1 MLIFRT
7 KILHSLIVFIVLGA
21 FSYGL
26 SIFTIYD
33 SKTIVDIE
41 RIEKTIYKKQ
51 QKTLNLLKEAAK
63 KISNKGIDWY
73 IKNEAQ
79 QIQRIYQEEGI
90 ALVVYKNWN
99 LRVWPENS
107 VIVPEVFGSS
117 DFEAPF
123 IRLGNSYFVTVLY
136 KAPDID
142 LVGLVHIKSEYDSSS
157 EMVEDYFNPDFYL
170 SPDIKISQSPLQEP
184 RILNYNNEYL
194 FSLKTEKQPIQNTAY
209 SWIIFLFLTG
219 TLTAFFRLFMLIF
232 SYKKKDNN
240 YYPYLIFSL
249 VFIIVMRGLML
260 KYQFPGFLYNF
271 KLFSPEIFASTWIAP
286 SLGDLILNSIFT
298 IFIVLFVRRRINLN
312 DFLISKKKSHIYIYL
327 AGFIIIISGFIIQL
341 NNLLSSIIRDS
352 TIEFQPF
359 RILDMS
365 AYSIIGFITIIIN
378 LLTFVLLFDWG
389 IRFFKRKMKLKE
401 TAIILNIALFA
412 IGVFAILIFNSLSW
426 LSIFYYLL
434 VINLVLYYRWK
445 TSLKFTFVLIFAAA
459 SALYL
464 THIIDVQDNE
474 KQYARMKFLSI
485 NVSVFQ
491 DFYAEMRFQE
501 ISRQLPADPYIDTL
515 LSAEKRNEDELYQY
529 LKRKYYGNYLSRYN
543 MQMEL
548 CKEQDSIFVEES
560 AVQWQH
566 CREYYTNEAIQKGDP
581 IFKSNYFF
589 MGEEDSRLQ
598 YLGMHDIT
606 TTGKEHITLI
616 IKLRA
621 EIVKYNP
628 GFTQLFDK
636 YGSTGGQVLGEYS
649 YARYNK
655 GKIISKYGD
664 CPYSLVDN
672 PYKKSDREFSRIC
685 MDNYCHL
692 VYQPTQNQ
700 TIVIS
705 YPTVSFFQ
713 LLVNFSYIFVF
724 IFILLALITLYYI
737 YHQKG
742 LVVSDTIRN
751 RIQFS
756 MIGLLLVSLILIG
769 GGSIYFISEAYAKK
783 NMQEINEKLHSV
795 ISELQTSLANQESM
809 EKVDTEYLNFMM
821 QKLSR
826 LFNSDISV
834 FDNNGNLLS
843 TSRPEVFNQDFLSR
857 KMDFGAYA
865 ALKYFHRFKVIQQE
879 HIGKLA
885 YYSAYVPIVNKD
897 NKTLGFVNLPFF
909 SNHELLTEDISSI
922 IVTFINV
929 YVLLIL
935 LTIIIAVF
943 LSNNVTRPLQVLRQ
957 KMRQI
962 DLKKHNTPID
972 LKTED
977 EIGDLVKE
985 YNHMVSE
992 LSRSVELLARQE
1004 RETAWRSMAR
1014 QVAHEIKNPLT
1025 PMKLSVQLMLRAWR
1039 EKAPDFEQRL
1049 FKVSNTLIHQ
1059 IETLSNIAS
1068 EFSTFARMPNEQIE
1082 KVEINTLV
1090 KTASSIYDEYKDI
1103 EIKTD
1108 INETLSFYVMADKNR
1123 LFRMINNLLK
1133 NAAQAID
1140 KEKKGLVIISTQQIN
1155 DMVMIKVE
1163 DNGEGIPHEIRG
1175 KLFQPNFTTKTKG
1188 MGLGLAMVKNIV
1200 EGFGGKI
1207 WFETETG
1214 KGTTFYIQ
1222 LPLIQ

>member
-33 SKTIVDIE
+33 NKTIVDVD

-51 QKTLNLLKEAAK
+51 QKTLALLKDAAN
-63 KISNKGIDWY
+63 KISKKGIDWY
-73 IKNEAQ
+73 VKNETKRIQ
-79 QIQRIYQEEGI
+79 QIYQEEGI
-90 ALVVYKNWN
+90 ALVIYKNWN
-99 LRVWPENS
+99 LRIWPENS
-107 VIVPEVFGSS
+107 VIVPEVFGSTV
-117 DFEAPF
+117 FESPF
-123 IRLGNSYFVTVLY
+123 IKLGNSFFIPVLY

-157 EMVEDYFNPDFYL
+157 EMVDDYFNPDFYL
-170 SPDIKISQSPLQEP
+170 SPEIKISQSPLQEP
-184 RILNYNNEYL
+184 RIINYKNEYL
-194 FSLKTEKQPIQNTAY
+194 FSLETKKKPIQNTAY

-219 TLTAFFRLFMLIF
+219 TLIAFFRLFMLIF
-232 SYKKKDNN
+232 SYKKKDSN

-249 VFIIVMRGLML
+249 VLIIIMRGLML
-260 KYQFPGFLYNF
+260 KYQIPGFLYNF
-271 KLFSPEIFASTWIAP
+271 KLFSPEIFASTWLAP
-286 SLGDLILNSIFT
+286 SLGDLVLNSIFT

-312 DFLISKKKSHIYIYL
+312 DLLSSNKKTYIYFYL
-327 AGFIIIISGFIIQL
+327 TGFVLIISGFIIQL
-341 NNLLSSIIRDS
+341 NNLLGSIIRDS
-352 TIEFQPF
+352 VIEFQPF

-365 AYSIIGFITIIIN
+365 VYSIIGFLTILIN
-378 LLTFVLLFDWG
+378 LLTFVILFDWG
-389 IRFFKRKMKLKE
+389 IRYFKRKLKFKK
-401 TAIILNIALFA
+401 TAIILNASLLT
-412 IGVFAILIFNSLSW
+412 IGIVSIIILKNISW
-426 LSIFYYLL
+426 LSILYYLL
-434 VINLVLYYRWK
+434 IINLVLYFRWK
-445 TSLKFTFVLIFAAA
+445 TKLRFSFVLIFSAA

-464 THIIDVQDNE
+464 THIIDVQDHE
-474 KQYARMKFLSI
+474 KQFARMKFLSI
-485 NVSVFQ
+485 NLSVFQ

-501 ISRQLPADPYIDTL
+501 ISKQLPADPYVDTL
-515 LSAEKRNEDELYQY
+515 LSSQKRNDDELYQY

-548 CKEQDSIFVEES
+548 CKDQDSIFVEES

-566 CREYYTNEAIQKGDP
+566 CREYYTDEATNKGDP
-581 IFKSNYFF
+581 VFKSNYFF
-589 MGEEDSRLQ
+589 MGEQDSRLE
-598 YLGMHDIT
+598 YLGMHDIIT
-606 TTGKEHITLI
+606 SGKEHVTLI
-616 IKLRA
+616 IKLQA
-621 EIVKYNP
+621 KIVKYSP
-628 GFTQLFDK
+628 GFTQLLDK
-636 YGSTGGQVLGEYS
+636 YGNTGAQALGEYS
-649 YARYNK
+649 YARYK
-655 GKIISKYGD
+655 DGKIISKYGN
-664 CPYSLVDN
+664 CPYSLVDA
-672 PYKKSDREFSRIC
+672 PYTKSDEEFARVCI
-685 MDNYCHL
+685 DNYCHL
-692 VYQPTQNQ
+692 VYRPSNKET
-700 TIVIS
+700 TVVS
-705 YPTVSFFQ
+705 YPKVSFFQ

-737 YHQKG
+737 NQTKG

-769 GGSIYFISEAYAKK
+769 GGSIYFITEAYEKK

-795 ISELQTSLANQESM
+795 ISELQISLANQ
-809 EKVDTEYLNFMM
+809 KNIGQVDTEYLNFLM

-834 FDNNGNLLS
+834 FDINGNLLS

-857 KMDFGAYA
+857 KMDFSAYA

-879 HIGKLA
+879 HIGRLA
-885 YYSAYVPIVNKD
+885 YYSAYVPIVNKE

-909 SNHELLTEDISSI
+909 SNQELLTEDISSI

-943 LSNNVTRPLQVLRQ
+943 LSNNVTKPLQVLRQ

-992 LSRSVELLARQE
+992 LSNNVELLARQE

-1049 FKVSNTLIHQ
+1049 FKVSNTLISQ

-1090 KTASSIYDEYKDI
+1090 KSASTLYDEYKDI

-1108 INETLSFYVMADKNR
+1108 INETMSFYVMADKNR

-1133 NAAQAID
+1133 NAAQAIA
-1140 KEKKGLVIISTQQIN
+1140 KGKKGMVIISTQQIN
-1155 DMVMIKVE
+1155 NMVMIKVE
-1163 DNGEGIPHEIRG
+1163 DNGEGIPDEIRG